1 MTDTLIPEVGEARAE
16 AERLD
21 LRTRLFIDGAFRD
34 AASGRP
40 LRRPRTRPRA
50 GRSPR
55 SPRAARPT
63 STPRSPPPA
72 GRPTTG
78 AGRA

>member
-1 MTDTLIPEVGEARAE
+1 MTDTLIPVVGEARAE

-34 AASGRP
+34 AASGRRFTTENP
-40 LRRPRTRPRA
+40 AT
-50 GRSPR
+50 G
-55 SPRAARPT
+55 RPT
-63 STPRSPPPA
+63 STMRCRPPA
-72 GRPTTG
+72 GRPTTD